1 MAFAIR
7 RDRVNPWLVP
17 AFPSTEVVGS
27 TENHVGDLVYRSTIN
42 GGYVAVTSAEGT
54 SNGRILGI
62 LAIKSTMGDGSGW
75 NLASTDYPDRL
86 GYIQPIR
93 GRELEA
99 DWSTVALSSNL
110 STNIGKTFRLELHA
124 TLGTVVD
131 LSTTPI
137 YATLYSSEIGAS
149 TSAYCFVLTGY
160 DTNRRK
166 AYGYIPSQFLEI

>member
-7 RDRVNPWLVP
+7 KDNVNKVLVP
-17 AFPSTEVVGS
+17 CFPSTEVVGS

-62 LAIKSTMGDGSGW
+62 LQIKSTLGDGAGW
-75 NLASTDYPDRL
+75 NVSSTNYPNGL
-86 GYIQPIR
+86 GYIAPIR
-93 GRELEA
+93 GEVLEA

-110 STNIGKTFRLELHA
+110 STNIGKTFRLELHP

-131 LSTTPI
+131 LSTAPV

-149 TSAYCFVLTGY
+149 TSAYCFVLTGF
-160 DTNRRK
+160 DTSRRK
-166 AYGYIPSQFLEI
+166 AYGYVPNQFLEI